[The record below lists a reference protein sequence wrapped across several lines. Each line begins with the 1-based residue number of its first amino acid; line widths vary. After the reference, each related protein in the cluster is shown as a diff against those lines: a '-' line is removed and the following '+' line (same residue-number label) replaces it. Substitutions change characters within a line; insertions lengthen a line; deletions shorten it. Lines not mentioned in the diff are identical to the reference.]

1 MRNETL
7 CRNCQHLLVCRHLEK
22 YADARTK
29 VVSINKENEADI
41 FEAIVVCKQYLKIPE
56 QLPRRCPDAGTYVVP
71 GVRSGQEIS
80 TYPSGESIPTS
91 AFDKYLKGGL

>member
-29 VVSINKENEADI
+29 VVSINKENESDI

-56 QLPRRCPDAGTYVVP
+56 QLPRHCPDAGAYIVP
-71 GVRSGQEIS
+71 RIRSGQETS

-91 AFDKYLKGGL
+91 AFNKYLKGDL